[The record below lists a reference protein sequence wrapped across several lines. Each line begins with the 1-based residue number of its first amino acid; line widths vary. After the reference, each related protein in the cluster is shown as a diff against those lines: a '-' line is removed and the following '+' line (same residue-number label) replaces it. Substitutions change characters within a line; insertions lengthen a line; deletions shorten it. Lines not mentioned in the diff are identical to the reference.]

1 MINKNEKIFIAG
13 HRGMLGSALCR
24 NLSALGYSNL
34 ITRTSSELDLTRQDA
49 VFQFFN
55 VEKPAYVLLAAAKV
69 GGIAAN
75 ISMPAQFLYEN
86 LNIQNNVI
94 HASNFSGVKKIVFLG
109 SSCIYP
115 RDCPQPM
122 KEEYMLTGKPEPT
135 NEGYAIAK
143 IAGLKMIEY
152 YHRQYGLKG
161 FSVIPCNLYGT
172 NDSFDPAHSHVL
184 SALVK
189 KICDAKKKGDNQ
201 VVVWGTGNAK
211 REFMHVDDCANAIIF
226 LFENYEKND
235 FINVGTGEDISINTL
250 AELIASK
257 VGFKGDILFD
267 INKPDGMPRKCMD
280 VSRLHRLGFRH
291 SISLEQGIDKTIN
304 EYNNLEIK

>member
-55 VEKPAYVLLAAAKV
+55 EEKPAYVLLAAAKV

-115 RDCPQPM
+115 RDCSQPM

>member
-1 MINKNEKIFIAG
+1 
-13 HRGMLGSALCR
+13 MLGSALCR

-55 VEKPAYVLLAAAKV
+55 EEKPAYVLLAAAKV

-115 RDCPQPM
+115 RDCSQPM

>member
-1 MINKNEKIFIAG
+1 
-13 HRGMLGSALCR
+13 MLGSALCR

>member
-1 MINKNEKIFIAG
+1 
-13 HRGMLGSALCR
+13 MLGSALCR

-115 RDCPQPM
+115 RDCSQPM

>member
-55 VEKPAYVLLAAAKV
+55 EEKPAYVLLAAAKV

-115 RDCPQPM
+115 RDCSQPM

-201 VVVWGTGNAK
+201 VVVWGTGNTK

>member
-1 MINKNEKIFIAG
+1 
-13 HRGMLGSALCR
+13 MLGSALCR

-55 VEKPAYVLLAAAKV
+55 EEKPAYVLLAAAKV

-115 RDCPQPM
+115 RDCSQPM

-201 VVVWGTGNAK
+201 VVVWGTGNTK

>member
-55 VEKPAYVLLAAAKV
+55 EEKPAYVLLAAAKV

>member
-1 MINKNEKIFIAG
+1 
-13 HRGMLGSALCR
+13 MLGSALCR

-115 RDCPQPM
+115 RDCSQPM

-291 SISLEQGIDKTIN
+291 SISLEQGINKTIN

>member
-115 RDCPQPM
+115 RDCPQAM
-122 KEEYMLTGKPEPT
+122 AV
-135 NEGYAIAK
+135 AIQRGILQLDGLRNAP
-143 IAGLKMIEY
+143 IA
-152 YHRQYGLKG
+152 
-161 FSVIPCNLYGT
+161 P
-172 NDSFDPAHSHVL
+172 P
-184 SALVK
+184 
-189 KICDAKKKGDNQ
+189 
-201 VVVWGTGNAK
+201 
-211 REFMHVDDCANAIIF
+211 
-226 LFENYEKND
+226 
-235 FINVGTGEDISINTL
+235 
-250 AELIASK
+250 
-257 VGFKGDILFD
+257 
-267 INKPDGMPRKCMD
+267 
-280 VSRLHRLGFRH
+280 
-291 SISLEQGIDKTIN
+291 
-304 EYNNLEIK
+304 